1 MEAVPVDR
9 NTRFPYSSETT
20 MPVMNVVLVESEL
33 DSLILMEQTLQSEGF
48 GLFQARTSDE
58 AMNLIATREVQIV
71 MISANLPDNGAYE
84 CARSIRAIKRDMPL
98 QVVLLAPGKKRE
110 DMRKSIEAGCD
121 DFLRMPFDPAEL
133 QARTH
138 AARIRWEYQAH
149 LVKERE
155 FYRVA
160 VAEEERL
167 SSLVLDQNR
176 SLKDAYEKIRRLNE
190 ELETANRELEQIAA
204 YDSLSGL
211 LNRRSL
217 FTRIA
222 VEIERSIRLDVPL
235 TGLMIDID
243 HFKNINDNYGHQCGD
258 MVIREIGSRLQAGLR
273 KYDYAGRYGGEE
285 FYIILSNSSEQQA
298 LGIGERFRK
307 DMEEARFQC
316 SGSTVGVT
324 VSIGAARYVAG
335 ESQESWIERADRAMY
350 QAKQAGRNRIVTA
363 E

>member
-1 MEAVPVDR
+1 
-9 NTRFPYSSETT
+9 
-20 MPVMNVVLVESEL
+20 MPPLNVLLVESEPENL
-33 DSLILMEQTLQSEGF
+33 SLMEQALQNEGF
-48 GLFQARTSDE
+48 GLFRARSRDE
-58 AMNLIATREVQIV
+58 AAALLSSRDINILL
-71 MISANLPDNGAYE
+71 ISANVPDGGAYDL
-84 CARSIRAIKRDMPL
+84 ARSIRSSKRDIPA
-98 QVVLLAPGKKRE
+98 QVVLLAAGKKRE

-121 DFLRMPFDPAEL
+121 DFLRLPFDPMEL

-176 SLKDAYEKIRRLNE
+176 NLKDAYEKIRRLNE
-190 ELETANRELEQIAA
+190 ELEKANRELEQIAA

-222 VEIERSIRLDVPL
+222 IEIERSIRLDVPL
-235 TGLMIDID
+235 TGLMVDID
-243 HFKNINDNYGHQCGD
+243 HFKDINDNFGHQCGD
-258 MVIREIGSRLQAGLR
+258 MVIREIGVRLQADLR

-298 LGIGERFRK
+298 LGIGERFRR

-316 SGSTVGVT
+316 GGATIGVT
-324 VSIGAARYVAG
+324 VSIGVARYLPG

-350 QAKQAGRNRIVTA
+350 QAKQAGRNRIIIS